1 MAILSSTKTRHRASS
16 SPQVPLVIISQP
28 LPGPITGQAGPAP
41 QVRPETADQSGAATD
56 SATAPAELGSNMNHI
71 SSEPDPPS
79 STNMTSLPVTNDQP
93 TREDKPT
100 SGEEETVVVSLFIF
114 HSFHNH
120 TENQC
125 LNTSW

>member
-1 MAILSSTKTRHRASS
+1 MAILSSTKSRHRASS

-41 QVRPETADQSGAATD
+41 QVRHETADQSGAATD
-56 SATAPAELGSNMNHI
+56 SAAAPA
-71 SSEPDPPS
+71 EPDPPS
-79 STNMTSLPVTNDQP
+79 STNMTSLMTNDQP
-93 TREDKPT
+93 SREDKPT

-114 HSFHNH
+114 HSCHNH
-120 TENQC
+120 TENQS